1 MSRGRRG
8 NGRERFSRKPSGE
21 SDSPEE
27 EVIVVTDE
35 SGAVID
41 GQDDEIQVVHAEK
54 QPDPVVRGDEG
65 DGDDPYEVLQRQ
77 FNEMKTAREAAEAR
91 NREYE
96 QRTASHEQDQ
106 VATQRALLDHAFER
120 AKSDVSANKILF
132 REAMKA
138 GNFDEAA
145 EAQASIAAAQ
155 LDVRNYELAREEF
168 ERVAEQ
174 RAQKKPAQTHDPVEE
189 YIGQFTAPVQNWAR
203 KHKSDLFSKP
213 SRTQKAVALHY
224 EAVDEGIAPDT
235 DAYFAY
241 LDKHMGYAET
251 KDQPEPKKAQHQ
263 RPVMAAAPVSRS
275 SNGVGGNMVELTAAE
290 RETAGRLGM
299 SLTKYA
305 KYKKEL
311 TEKGRDPN
319 WRGPRYS
326 QFDGQQKG

>member
-1 MSRGRRG
+1 MGRGRRG
-8 NGRERFSRKPSGE
+8 NGREQFSRQPGSNVA
-21 SDSPEE
+21 PEE
-27 EVIVVTDE
+27 DDAIVVTDE

-41 GQDDEIQVVHAEK
+41 DRDDEIQVVHAEQK
-54 QPDPVVRGDEG
+54 PEPVAPVAES

-77 FNEMKTAREAAEAR
+77 FNEMKVAREAAEAR
-91 NREYE
+91 NRAYE
-96 QRTASHEQDQ
+96 ERTASHEQDQ

-120 AKSDVSANKILF
+120 AKSDVSASKILF
-132 REAMKA
+132 RDAMKS
-138 GNFDEAA
+138 GDFDAAA
-145 EAQASIAAAQ
+145 EAQAAIAAAQ
-155 LDVRNYELAREEF
+155 LDVRNYELARDEF

-174 RAQKKPAQTHDPVEE
+174 RVQKKPSQAHDPVEE
-189 YIGQFTAPVQNWAR
+189 YIGQFTQPVQNWAR
-203 KHKSDLFSKP
+203 KHKADLFSKP

-241 LDKHMGYAET
+241 LDKHMGYGEVSN
-251 KDQPEPKKAQHQ
+251 QPEPKKAQHQ

-275 SNGVGGNMVELTAAE
+275 SNGVGGTTVELTAAE

-305 KYKKEL
+305 RYKKEL